1 MLNLHARAAA
11 LQMVHAVVV
20 FPGSGETERVKTA
33 ILLAERL
40 NAGHLFLAGSS
51 EAAVDEVHAW
61 TYGKV
66 VATRAALGFQ
76 RVDKNTTAPY
86 NIEVQTPQS
95 RQSRLQPTSGQTQ
108 IS

>member
-1 MLNLHARAAA
+1 M
-11 LQMVHAVVV
+11 
-20 FPGSGETERVKTA
+20 G
-33 ILLAERL
+33 
-40 NAGHLFLAGSS
+40 GHLFLAGSS

-86 NIEVQTPQS
+86 NIEVQKVAADATEQAPPAGVHDACGEADGG
-95 RQSRLQPTSGQTQ
+95 RRARLMACQGSSNGGCPTNGAEHAPCLV
-108 IS
+108 